1 MNDSKYNYYKQQT
14 WLKND
19 DLKFLAGVDS
29 IHDFN
34 DSRIQ
39 NNENPDWMKEHT
51 LKYLVLNL
59 YKLSGDSI
67 PGGKQDFNSL
77 LSSWLKTSFKKNKS
91 VTPSKVEEQTI
102 DYLEQVYSDELY
114 NNKRLQITYRTII
127 NDFKRIKSHTGL
139 TSNQEI
145 LKKVMES
152 YKNYNILEINVDS
165 KSGESIY
172 WNSFSEVERKHIGIF
187 ILNFYMLNA
196 SGEANL
202 NYITP
207 SYLSFD
213 AGATVLTK
221 RVFTGMS
228 QVKNL
233 VTPLNLADSA
243 TVQTQLLVGKEK
255 DAYKSVKGPG
265 DKFVYYFPNHDKN
278 RYNYTSNVMTYP
290 NTNLWLT
297 PNINIDDYNHENRY
311 QFTLNVQN
319 KNIKQPTTVNFDSG
333 GSGPS
338 VTYLATLVS
347 NDYATGQ
354 DKINYANPVSGTDV
368 KSIKDSPVT
377 SQKDLYSVL
386 IDLKRT
392 GDWEQCNACHH
403 ANTTKYKTRCIMST
417 LDRLCAFYSRVIR
430 QNTIYNQADN
440 LKLFRFAQ
448 NLSPEELRAAQVE
461 DIKSKM
467 KTNIEN
473 IETINIP
480 FMNYFDKIKQR
491 YVKMTTSTDNDVGT
505 LANSPTKGKTKQIDE
520 LINEI
525 AETLYVQT
533 YNELKKD
540 YEEFIRLRDIMK
552 TINTIINS
560 KIVIK
565 KPNDL
570 NSEII
575 NSDFKKWN
583 NDSNRSILN
592 YCYNLKETTQEAQ
605 KYLTDFYNTYFSK
618 DYKYTLSILT
628 NYTSRFTSIVG
639 INISLNLT
647 DKFIK
652 GRGETIPAIEF
663 GSYSFIEMESLKQN
677 LVNLKTFMPDGR
689 RNTDKN
695 IFVDVLN
702 ENFFKTIKKIS
713 ESIKIEIETIE
724 NKPIEEIKIDKI
736 IEEIPEEI
744 SEEIPEE
751 PELPPPLQKT
761 SDSVIPPPPP
771 QKAISDKELDDQE
784 SKTTDAILQF
794 DLREDKDNAIN
805 VATNYRNLALLYR
818 KKGDYDNTI
827 KYYKEALKIRRKWL
841 GKKDPKVISSYK
853 NLGMFYE
860 YKGDYETAQKYYKKA
875 MDMTKQSKQSKQ
887 NLSKG
892 VLKMLEENQK
902 TYSTIINAQRPMR
915 SNTNRLNR
923 AVSRYFSR
931 TRSQG
936 GGGSKADLK
945 QKLMDVYEYYNGR
958 VENKSFV
965 EEYGGDMVKFN
976 TYVQEDLQKIL
987 YDTNE
992 QSGGAP
998 DSDIKLIDNIDQ
1010 NIVDENV
1017 GLLDFQIFSNF
1028 FTKGANIIGD
1038 YIDSKKDD
1046 DKCLKDFEKTINSI
1060 NISECTDDF
1069 KFLLRNNL
1077 KHIYDFLPILY
1088 VRVFIYMKI
1097 IEYIQFKVNI
1107 DGFTWNYTIE
1117 PTRNK
1122 LKKEQTQGKSKITY
1136 LTLPQIKKDILD
1148 NIDKYVK
1155 LKIDEGNRESEVKAA
1170 FTDELLYELIDKF
1183 ISKDINFAKDLF
1195 VDKYNDFNTY
1205 IDLSYTQGIYITG
1218 LSKGLYDLMTSL
1230 VCITGLLTIFDFY
1243 KVDQIQYSDI
1253 RSVDNDEEFVKTLYE
1268 IYLTNGLSSDITE
1281 SSVIIEMSR
1290 MFINTLGSTQ
1300 TIISDLRETLTSDI
1314 DFETLI
1320 AQIYVFYN
1328 DIHIGYLTSLFP
1340 IKKDESKSC
1349 FITEDTTIQIEEQI
1363 EKIVQPETPVPTPTV
1378 IPASVSDEKT
1388 DNERRY
1394 QEAQE
1399 VLTKAMEEEIKS
1411 QIKET
1416 TLLDRKYDSNIFKN
1430 FYTENGQGIRKP
1442 ITNIYETLVTN
1453 KGFKLFLMKNME
1465 YSEGL
1470 KFLFRNS
1477 FIHIYLLIKH
1487 ILKGSTNIPR
1497 EGYSQFIQGGRSTE
1511 NNNIVEETLINL
1523 IS

>member
-127 NDFKRIKSHTGL
+127 NDFERVKNQTGL

-265 DKFVYYFPNHDKN
+265 DKFVYYFPNHDEN

-491 YVKMTTSTDNDVGT
+491 YVKMTTSTDNDEGT

-570 NSEII
+570 NSKII
-575 NSDFKKWN
+575 NPDFKEWN

-639 INISLNLT
+639 INTSLNLT

-736 IEEIPEEI
+736 IEEIPQ
-744 SEEIPEE
+744 EIPEE
-751 PELPPPLQKT
+751 PGLPPPPQKT

-771 QKAISDKELDDQE
+771 
-784 SKTTDAILQF
+784 SK
-794 DLREDKDNAIN
+794 KS
-805 VATNYRNLALLYR
+805 
-818 KKGDYDNTI
+818 
-827 KYYKEALKIRRKWL
+827 
-841 GKKDPKVISSYK
+841 PKRSPS
-853 NLGMFYE
+853 
-860 YKGDYETAQKYYKKA
+860 
-875 MDMTKQSKQSKQ
+875 
-887 NLSKG
+887 LSKG

-992 QSGGAP
+992 QSGGSP
-998 DSDIKLIDNIDQ
+998 DNDIKLIDNIDQ

-1155 LKIDEGNRESEVKAA
+1155 LKIDEENGESEVKAA

-1205 IDLSYTQGIYITG
+1205 IDLSYTRGIYITG

-1243 KVDQIQYSDI
+1243 KIDQIQYSDI

-1268 IYLTNGLSSDITE
+1268 IYLKNGLSYDITE
-1281 SSVIIEMSR
+1281 SNVIIEMSR
-1290 MFINTLGSTQ
+1290 IFINTLGSTQ

-1497 EGYSQFIQGGRSTE
+1497 EGYSQFIQGGQPTG